1 MSLPEEERIRR
12 QKRKNRLRKLW
23 MLPLSLVLLAGGIVC
38 LRLLYLA
45 RIFTLPA
52 KATAE
57 QVINTP
63 PVMDRDSFI
72 WVPPTEPETEPP
84 EDEEIGPGPYDLTVD
99 LAKVQRWHNG
109 NGDVIGW
116 VRIKDTAIN
125 YPIMQ
130 TDNNWFYTDHNSQ
143 GQFTHDGAIFAD
155 YRCSLDNTD
164 NALVYGHNLANG
176 TMLHAIK
183 NYKVAEWGRM
193 HPYIEVASL
202 SKRYL
207 YRVLSVNVIY
217 GEEGAKFDYWNYIN
231 MNRAGYRNYL
241 NNIRSTSQVWY
252 GDEMRLPRDGRDR
265 IIALQT
271 CNSGANDGIRCV
283 VFAQCLGDFTDVAV
297 YDEKTGRTGPVQPPQ
312 DRNG

>member
-1 MSLPEEERIRR
+1 
-12 QKRKNRLRKLW
+12 
-23 MLPLSLVLLAGGIVC
+23 MLPLSLMLLAGGIVC

-45 RIFTLPA
+45 HNFMLPA
-52 KATAE
+52 KAEAV

-72 WVPPTEPETEPP
+72 WEPPTEPETEPV
-84 EDEEIGPGPYDLTVD
+84 DELDPGPYDLTVD
-99 LAKVQRWHNG
+99 VGKVQNYHNS

-116 VRIKDTAIN
+116 VRIQDTAIN
-125 YPIMQ
+125 YPIVQ
-130 TDNNWFYTDHNSQ
+130 TNNNYFYTDHNWQ
-143 GQFTHDGAIFAD
+143 GQYTHDGAIFAD
-155 YRCSLDNTD
+155 WRCSLDHTD

-183 NYKVAEWGRM
+183 NYKVAEWGKM

-207 YRVLSVNVIY
+207 YQVLSVNVLY
-217 GEEGAKFDYWNYIN
+217 GEEGAAFDYWNYIK
-231 MNRAGYRNYL
+231 MNRTAYRRFL
-241 NNIRSTSQVWY
+241 SSIRSTSQVWY
-252 GDEMRLPRDGRDR
+252 GDDHDLPRDGYDR

-283 VFAQCLGDFTDVAV
+283 VFARCLGDFTDIAV
-297 YDEKTGRTGPVQPPQ
+297 YDHHVGIEESMQPPQ
-312 DRNG
+312 DFR